1 MNDISNET
9 INKLALIF
17 KALAEGERN
26 VELTRQVLC
35 DNNDYDPYTIF
46 KLIDMNNKNRINN
59 EDIVSFLNKNKVYI
73 SKEEASFIIMFYDE
87 DFDDDFFEDEDTEP
101 IVIPKQES
109 SEEKVAADAP
119 TAEE

>member
-46 KLIDMNNKNRINN
+46 TI
-59 EDIVSFLNKNKVYI
+59 
-73 SKEEASFIIMFYDE
+73 
-87 DFDDDFFEDEDTEP
+87 FFE
-101 IVIPKQES
+101 K
-109 SEEKVAADAP
+109 
-119 TAEE
+119 

>member
-59 EDIVSFLNKNKVYI
+59 
-73 SKEEASFIIMFYDE
+73 
-87 DFDDDFFEDEDTEP
+87 
-101 IVIPKQES
+101 
-109 SEEKVAADAP
+109 
-119 TAEE
+119 